1 VELWNGVFTR
11 FIDPG
16 ADVLDLGSGIG
27 TYSELLADL
36 LDAQVVGVEPSA
48 RMRAIAE
55 REHAHPRVAYVD
67 GSAERIPLPDESRDA
82 ALLSYVIHHVD
93 DPEACAAELSRVLR
107 PGGLILLRGTLRES
121 LPRVPLFDYFPTAR
135 PIAER
140 QMPSLGE
147 VMASFAGF
155 EPAAEETIEQETAPS
170 LRAYHERMK
179 LRAISTLELIEDADF
194 ERGFERLRLAAERE
208 TEPRP
213 VVEPVN
219 LVVFRR
225 P

>member
-1 VELWNGVFTR
+1 V
-11 FIDPG
+11 
-16 ADVLDLGSGIG
+16 G
-27 TYSELLADL
+27 TWTELLAEQF
-36 LDAQVVGVEPSA
+36 DAYVTGVEPSV
-48 RMRAIAE
+48 RMREIAE
-55 REHAHPRVAYVD
+55 REHAHPRVEYVD
-67 GSAERIPLPDESRDA
+67 GSAEGIPLPDASCDT

-93 DPEACAAELSRVLR
+93 EREACAAELSRVLR
-107 PGGLILLRGTLRES
+107 PGGLILLRSTLRES

-140 QMPSLGE
+140 QMPSVGE
-147 VMASFAGF
+147 VTASFAGF
-155 EPAAEETIEQETAPS
+155 EPVAEEAIEQETAPS

-179 LRAISTLELIEDADF
+179 LRAISTLELIDDADF
-194 ERGFERLRLAAERE
+194 ELGVERLRLAAERE
-208 TEPRP
+208 TEPQP

>member
-1 VELWNGVFTR
+1 VELWSEVFAR

-27 TYSELLADL
+27 TYSELLAEL

-48 RMRAIAE
+48 RMREIAK
-55 REHAHPRVAYVD
+55 REHAHPRVDYVD
-67 GSAERIPLPDESRDA
+67 GSAERIPLPDESFDA

-93 DPEACAAELSRVLR
+93 DREACAAELSRVLR

-140 QMPSLGE
+140 QMPSVGE
-147 VMASFAGF
+147 VGESFARF
-155 EPAAEETIEQETAPS
+155 ELVSEEAIQQATAPS

-179 LRAISTLELIEDADF
+179 LRAISTLELIDDADF
-194 ERGFERLRLAAERE
+194 EQGLERLRLAAERE
-208 TEPRP
+208 AEPQP